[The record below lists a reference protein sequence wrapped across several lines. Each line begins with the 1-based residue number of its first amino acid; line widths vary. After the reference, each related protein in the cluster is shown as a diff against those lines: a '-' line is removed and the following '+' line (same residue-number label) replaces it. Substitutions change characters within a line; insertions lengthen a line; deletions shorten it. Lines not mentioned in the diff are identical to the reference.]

1 VGDISRRLENGYSN
15 LFDSVIINKMVSKR
29 AARWHAAET
38 RAPILDKSPYSRYY
52 IAASYKGFTARSVI
66 TYCGDGD
73 GVGYDSAAQG
83 RAKGRHGCS
92 RKFLEERPAY
102 INSV

>member
-1 VGDISRRLENGYSN
+1 MV
-15 LFDSVIINKMVSKR
+15 NKW
-29 AARWHAAET
+29 AARGHAAET
-38 RAPILDKSPYSRYY
+38 RAPILDKSPYSRYN

-66 TYCGDGD
+66 TYCSDRD

-83 RAKGRHGCS
+83 RAKGRHS
-92 RKFLEERPAY
+92 YSWKFLEERPTY